1 MCKLQVKADKIVA
14 NAKEE
19 AAKTKAF
26 ASEQCEKGIADSHT
40 QAERSK
46 AEQEELKKREIA
58 ELNDKAEQMRI
69 TGELPFYEKEKKGI
83 ASKVK
88 DALTCHHGT

>member
-40 QAERSK
+40 QAERVRTNICLVYTSFLLSFLV
-46 AEQEELKKREIA
+46 AVI
-58 ELNDKAEQMRI
+58 
-69 TGELPFYEKEKKGI
+69 P
-83 ASKVK
+83 VK
-88 DALTCHHGT
+88 S